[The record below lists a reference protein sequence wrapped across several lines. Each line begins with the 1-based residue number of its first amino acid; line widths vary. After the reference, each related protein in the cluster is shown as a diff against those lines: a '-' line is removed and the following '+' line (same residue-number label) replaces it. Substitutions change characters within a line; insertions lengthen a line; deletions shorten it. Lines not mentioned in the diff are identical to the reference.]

1 MWWEAGVP
9 FVCLLWPQ
17 NKSVVRGLLKGDLW
31 CLWSYFFKISCFCS
45 LCICYLVTIYFT
57 FIWIVP
63 VVYLLC
69 LWPKTFAF
77 LSLMAKVQ
85 AWFALVPSVRSWKHI
100 AQGKYIIETRTTGF
114 TEKWAFD
121 VMTDDFW
128 ICIRKSHYLK
138 LLLLWSIFSL
148 ALVHVLNKNNITGL
162 PIAWIA
168 FMLQYLFYNLNS

>member
-1 MWWEAGVP
+1 M
-9 FVCLLWPQ
+9 CLL
-17 NKSVVRGLLKGDLW
+17 SAYCGLKINLW
-31 CLWSYFFKISCFCS
+31 LEDSWRVTFDVSEVIFFKFPVSVLFAFVIWWRFISLSFELS
-45 LCICYLVTIYFT
+45 QLCICCV
-57 FIWIVP
+57 
-63 VVYLLC
+63 C
-69 LWPKTFAF
+69 GQKTFAF

-85 AWFALVPSVRSWKHI
+85 AWFALVLSVRSWKHV
-100 AQGKYIIETRTTGF
+100 AQGKYIIETCTTGF

-162 PIAWIA
+162 PIAWMPLCCNI
-168 FMLQYLFYNLNS
+168 SSII

>member
-31 CLWSYFFKISCFCS
+31 CLWSYFFLNFLFLFS
-45 LCICYLVTIYFT
+45 L
-57 FIWIVP
+57 
-63 VVYLLC
+63 YLLFGGDSFHFHLNCPSCVFVVLVAKNLC
-69 LWPKTFAF
+69 LFK
-77 LSLMAKVQ
+77 SDGQ

-168 FMLQYLFYNLNS
+168 VMLQYLFYNLNS